1 MDPLLKELIAN
12 NDLYKSHSGQ
22 LFFCKKYD
30 ADVVIGNFTKLKNM
44 ILTTQEDFIE
54 YCCDPKV
61 GKLSDHLFSEF
72 SKRS

>member
-1 MDPLLKELIAN
+1 LDPLFKELIAN

-30 ADVVIGNFTKLKNM
+30 ADIVLGNFAKLKNM

-54 YCCDPKV
+54 YC
-61 GKLSDHLFSEF
+61 
-72 SKRS
+72 

>member
-1 MDPLLKELIAN
+1 MAPLFKELIAN

-30 ADVVIGNFTKLKNM
+30 ADIVLGNFTKLKNM

-54 YCCDPKV
+54 YC
-61 GKLSDHLFSEF
+61 
-72 SKRS
+72 